1 MKEKSRIVISSKA
14 ALFDFKLAELVKYRD
29 LIGFLF
35 LRNYSTRYK
44 QTILGPL
51 WLVITPLLTV
61 CMQTLVFG
69 KLAGLS
75 TDGIPLPLFYLSGNI
90 IWLYFSNI
98 VSAISSTFTSNAFLF
113 GKVYFPR
120 LAAPLSQILTCTAD
134 FLIRFVLFAV
144 FLAFFG
150 VKFGVNYFS
159 WKIALVPIFL
169 LQLAILGMGVGLL
182 ISAVTVKYKDLQ
194 VLVSVGLQFWMYAT
208 PVIYSTQVIPEKF
221 LVFLKMN
228 PASASVVLFK
238 NIFFGID
245 GSWYSCLPFSF
256 LISLFLL
263 FLGLI
268 AFNKSERNFL
278 DTI

>member
-1 MKEKSRIVISSKA
+1 MERTRIVISSKA
-14 ALFDFKLAELVKYRD
+14 RLFDFKIGELIKYRD
-29 LIGFLF
+29 LVFLLF

-44 QTILGPL
+44 QTVLGPA

-61 CMQTLVFG
+61 CMQTLIFG

-98 VSAISSTFTSNAFLF
+98 VSQIATTFTANAFLF

-134 FLIRFVLFAV
+134 FLIRFILFAI

-150 VKFGVNYFS
+150 LKFGINYFS
-159 WKIALVPIFL
+159 WKIALIPLFL
-169 LQLAILGMGVGLL
+169 LQLALLGMGVGLL

-194 VLVSVGLQFWMYAT
+194 VLVSVALQFWMYAT
-208 PVIYSTQVIPEKF
+208 PVIYSTELIPEKF
-221 LVFLKMN
+221 SFLLKLN

-245 GSWYSCLPFSF
+245 ASWYSNLAYAF
-256 LISLFLL
+256 LISLFVL

>member
-1 MKEKSRIVISSKA
+1 MERTRIVISSKA
-14 ALFDFKLAELVKYRD
+14 RLFDFKIGELIKYRD
-29 LIGFLF
+29 LVFLLF

-44 QTILGPL
+44 QTVLGPA

-61 CMQTLVFG
+61 CMQTLIFG

-98 VSAISSTFTSNAFLF
+98 VSQIATTFTANAFLF

-134 FLIRFVLFAV
+134 FLIRFILFAI

-150 VKFGVNYFS
+150 LKFGINYFS
-159 WKIALVPIFL
+159 WKIALIPLFL
-169 LQLAILGMGVGLL
+169 LQLALLGMGVGLL
-182 ISAVTVKYKDLQ
+182 ISALTVKYKDLQ

-208 PVIYSTQVIPEKF
+208 PVIYSTAIIPQKLF
-221 LVFLKMN
+221 SLFVLN
-228 PASASVVLFK
+228 PVSVSVVLFR
-238 NIFFGID
+238 NAFFGTD
-245 GSWYSCLPFSF
+245 GTWFSYIPQSF
-256 LISLFLL
+256 LISFIVLF
-263 FLGLI
+263 FGI
-268 AFNKSERNFL
+268 IFFNLTERTFL